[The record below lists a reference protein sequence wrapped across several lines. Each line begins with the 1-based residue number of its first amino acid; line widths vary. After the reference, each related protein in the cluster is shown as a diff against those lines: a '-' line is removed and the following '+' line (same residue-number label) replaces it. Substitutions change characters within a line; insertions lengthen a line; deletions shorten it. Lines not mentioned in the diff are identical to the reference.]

1 MPQCQNSKETMKTN
15 KQNETWPV
23 FSKEEINKVSKIL
36 TSGKVNYWTG
46 EECKKFEKEFSNWT
60 KSKFSIAVSNGTV
73 ALDLALTALDLGA
86 EDEVIVSPRS
96 FIASVSS
103 VVSIGANPV
112 FADIDI
118 STGNLSAE
126 TISKKITKKTKAIIC
141 VHLGGLPCE
150 MTKIMS
156 LAKQHN
162 LFVIEDCA
170 QAHGAIY
177 KGRSVGTIGDIGAWS
192 FCQDK
197 IITTGGEGGMIT
209 TNNKNLWKKM
219 WSYKDHGKDFDEVNL
234 PNNSSIYKWV
244 HKSFGT
250 NFRMTEMQGAIGRK
264 QLKKIGNWN
273 KLRNRNALI
282 IKENLQ
288 KFPELISLYET
299 PNYINH
305 AYYRV
310 YASINPEYLKER
322 WSRDRII
329 NEISKRGVPCFIG
342 SCPEIYRED
351 AFKNSNIGLSKP
363 LPNAKLLGETSIAFL
378 CHPTLT
384 KHSLNNSNKIISGV
398 LNSAQK

>member
-1 MPQCQNSKETMKTN
+1 MPQCQNSKETMKRN

-126 TISKKITKKTKAIIC
+126 TISKKITKRTKAIIC

-156 LAKQHN
+156 LARQHN

-209 TNNKNLWKKM
+209 TNNKHLWKKM

-273 KLRNRNALI
+273 KLRNRNAFI
-282 IKENLQ
+282 IKESLQ
-288 KFPELISLYET
+288 KFPELVSLYDT
-299 PNYINH
+299 PKYINH

-310 YASINPEYLKER
+310 YASINPEYLREK

-329 NEISKRGVPCFIG
+329 NEISNRGVPCFIG

-384 KHSLNNSNKIISGV
+384 KQSLNNSNKIISEV
-398 LNSAQK
+398 LKSAQK